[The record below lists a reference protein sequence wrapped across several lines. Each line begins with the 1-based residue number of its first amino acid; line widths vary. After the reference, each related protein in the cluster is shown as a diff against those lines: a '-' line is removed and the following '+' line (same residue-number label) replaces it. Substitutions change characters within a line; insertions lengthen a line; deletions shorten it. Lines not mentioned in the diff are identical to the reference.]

1 MLGGLEYVK
10 VDDAGLHV
18 KQAGEDKGLVLDV
31 DHVIVCAGQVPNR
44 DLQAALE
51 ALGKPVHLIGG
62 AEIAAELDAKRAIL
76 SGTQV
81 ALAL

>member
-18 KQAGEDKGLVLDV
+18 KQAGEDKVLDV

>member
-1 MLGGLEYVK
+1 M
-10 VDDAGLHV
+10 
-18 KQAGEDKGLVLDV
+18 
-31 DHVIVCAGQVPNR
+31 CAGQVPNR
-44 DLQAALE
+44 DLQAALK

>member
-1 MLGGLEYVK
+1 MMGGLEYVK

-18 KQAGEDKGLVLDV
+18 KQAGEDKILAV

-81 ALAL
+81 ALSL

>member
-18 KQAGEDKGLVLDV
+18 KQAGEDKVLAV